1 MQACSTLS
9 LPRTSRATRVP
20 CCCTLTFLHT
30 GFLEI
35 YLQKYDEA
43 VDEDAVSN
51 DAVNAHILR
60 A

>member
-1 MQACSTLS
+1 
-9 LPRTSRATRVP
+9 
-20 CCCTLTFLHT
+20 LHT

-51 DAVNAHILR
+51 DAVDAHILR